1 MALPIDYFAP
11 ETFAQANPF
20 LSGFNAGQAT
30 INKGLINQG
39 QQYMNQMNAAKAQY
53 AMPEAQQQL
62 LKDQLNNQILQPQ
75 AQYAPQMT
83 LADLA
88 LKQAMPGYYGAM
100 GQEALSKIPLNQA
113 QANMANA
120 QIPYLPYQMMG
131 KYYQGLGQYM
141 AHGPQSLAVRM
152 QNNPAFQNYVSNNPQ
167 AQANYAGLMQSVL
180 NNQITTPNLP
190 GMRPNVLNASQ
201 NQQQIPTQPNAVP
214 SAYGYVNP
222 SDINS
227 ITNATQNAFM
237 KTAYTPQQQQQ
248 MTYENSAEN
257 MLGQIAPDLPEI
269 TKYAGL
275 AGHAGMTADK
285 YASAFGLKTDPTYSK
300 FVNFSETQAPII
312 ANELRR
318 AFGGQATDSEREIMD
333 NLANPVYWNKSP
345 QIAMGQMQTLFDTL
359 RANAQAITQPK
370 NANLAQAI
378 GSISSPLKVPNI
390 ATTLNPNS
398 NRIRVMSPDGKIG
411 SISKNNLNDALSAGY
426 KQVQ

>member
-1 MALPIDYFAP
+1 MALPVDYFQP

-20 LSGFNAGQAT
+20 LTGFGAGQQL
-30 INKGLINQG
+30 INQGLLNQG
-39 QQYMNQMNAAKAQY
+39 QQYKNQVAAAQAKY
-53 AMPEAQQQL
+53 ANPEAQQQL

-100 GQEALSKIPLNQA
+100 GQEAMSKIPLNQA

-180 NNQITTPNLP
+180 NNQVTTPNLP
-190 GMRPNVLNASQ
+190 GMAPNILNASQ
-201 NQQQIPTQPNAVP
+201 NQQQAPMQQNTIP
-214 SAYGYVNP
+214 SAYGMVNP

-257 MLGQIAPDLPEI
+257 MLGQIAPDLPDI

-275 AGHAGMTADK
+275 AGHAGLTADK
-285 YASAFGLKTDPTYSK
+285 YASAFGLKTDPSYSK
-300 FVNFSETQAPII
+300 FVNFSQTQAPVI

-318 AFGGQATDSEREIMD
+318 ALGGQATDSEREIMD

-345 QIAMGQMQTLFDTL
+345 QIAMNQMQSLFNTL
-359 RANAQAITQPK
+359 RSNAQAITQPK

-378 GSISSPLKVPNI
+378 GSINSPLRAPNI
-390 ATTLNPNS
+390 SATLNPNTS
-398 NRIRVMSPDGKIG
+398 RIRVMSPDGKVG
-411 SISKNNLNDALSAGY
+411 TISKNNLNDALSSGY

>member
-62 LKDQLNNQILQPQ
+62 LKDQLSNQILQPQ

-141 AHGPQSLAVRM
+141 AHGPASLAVRM
-152 QNNPAFQNYVSNNPQ
+152 QNNPAFQNYVANNPQ
-167 AQANYAGLMQSVL
+167 AQANYAGLMGSAL
-180 NNQITTPNLP
+180 GNQISVPGLP
-190 GMRPNVLNASQ
+190 GMPPMKINASQ
-201 NQQQIPTQPNAVP
+201 NPNQNIQNGVP
-214 SAYGYVNP
+214 SAYGAVNP

-227 ITNATQNAFM
+227 VNNAVQNSYIKSAF
-237 KTAYTPQQQQQ
+237 TPQQLQQI
-248 MTYENSAEN
+248 TYENSADN
-257 MLGQIAPDLPEI
+257 MFNDVAHDFPAI
-269 TKYAGL
+269 TKFAGL
-275 AGHAGMTADK
+275 AGHAGMTASK
-285 YASAFGLKTDPTYSK
+285 YGSAFGLQTDPDYTK
-300 FVNFSETQAPII
+300 FIDFTQTKAPLIS
-312 ANELRR
+312 NEIRR
-318 AFGGQATDSEREIMD
+318 AFGSQATDTQTEEL
-333 NLANPVYWNKSP
+333 NKLVNPVYWDKSP
-345 QIAMGQMQTLFDTL
+345 QIALSQLQSLYGALK
-359 RANAQAITQPK
+359 ANSRAITQPK
-370 NANLAQAI
+370 NVNLAQAI
-378 GSISSPLKVPNI
+378 GSINKSSPIPNFK
-390 ATTLNPNS
+390 TTLNKNS
-398 NRIRVMSPDGKIG
+398 NRVRVKSPDGTVG
-411 SISKNNLNDALSAGY
+411 TVSKDNLNDFLDNGY
-426 KQVQ
+426 EEVQ